1 MIQEEQCNMLSNQK
15 NKKLKELL
23 RKVYSNFLEK
33 EKIAT
38 IKYIFII
45 FYIILLNY
53 HLEYIEIDNEI
64 TLYEINL
71 DFSNFK
77 TDIKTIALYLPQF
90 YSFNE
95 NDEWWEKGF
104 TEWYN
109 VRRSKPLYNG
119 HHQPRIPGD
128 NLEYLGYYDL
138 TNVEFIK
145 KQIELAKTHGIYG
158 FGIYYYWFSG
168 KRLLEKPLDILL
180 NHKEIEFKFL
190 LIWANEDWTRRWNGY
205 EGKIL
210 IEQEYKESDPYN
222 FIKDIKKYIIDRR
235 YIKINDKPIIGLYEP
250 KKVPN
255 LSNILSIWRESSKK
269 IGLGE
274 IFILVCLNDY
284 SFNKVKDLKLFDA
297 TYEFSPRD
305 SLKYFVKDMPYSLY
319 TTTLYKDIE
328 YLNSSDDFPLFR
340 GSMLEFDNSPRKKRH
355 SIIYENY
362 SPEQFF
368 MVNKKIIEWTR
379 EKYNE
384 NNRFIFINAWNEWGE
399 GTYLEPDK
407 KYGYASINSLSKA
420 LFNKPY
426 KELNINSTNLNRTPS
441 VVAIQVHLYYIDLI
455 SEIVNKTNN
464 IPFNFDLFISTNSLI
479 KKDNI
484 NEYILNNSKAS
495 KVEIQIF
502 ENKGRDVMPFLI
514 QMKNKVKKYKYICHI
529 HTKKSMYINIGEY
542 WRNYLFNN
550 LLGNQKIILEIF
562 NEFENNVKLG
572 FIFPENYYQA
582 ILLFGEKLNKLNK
595 DCMKYLLNRLFNI
608 NKLRIGGKIEFPMGN
623 MFWAKVNGIFQ
634 IFNENFQNQIPVE
647 LGQKDGTI
655 MHGIER
661 IWIYIVKLN
670 GYYYKKIFKHF

>member
-1 MIQEEQCNMLSNQK
+1 MIEEEQCNMLSIEKINNLK
-15 NKKLKELL
+15 NLI
-23 RKVYSNFLEK
+23 RKAYSTFLEK
-33 EKIAT
+33 ERIAF

-53 HLEYIEIDNEI
+53 HLEFIEIDNEI
-64 TLYEINL
+64 TLFEKNI

-90 YSFNE
+90 YSFKE

-109 VRRSKPLYNG
+109 VRRSRPFYNG

-128 NLEYLGYYDL
+128 NLNYLGYYDL
-138 TNVEFIK
+138 TNVELIK
-145 KQIELAKTHGIYG
+145 RQIELAKIHGIYG

-180 NHKEIEFKFL
+180 NNKEIEFKFL

-205 EGKIL
+205 EGQIL
-210 IEQEYKESDPYN
+210 IQQEYNEIDPYN

-255 LSNILSIWRESSKK
+255 ISRTISIWRETSKK
-269 IGLGE
+269 IWLGE
-274 IFILVCLNDY
+274 IFIIACLNDNNY
-284 SFNKVKDLKLFDA
+284 KEMKDLNLFDA

-305 SLKYFVKDMPYSLY
+305 SLKNFVKDRPYLLY
-319 TTTLYKDIE
+319 TTTLYKDVE
-328 YLNSSDDFPLFR
+328 YLNASDDFPLYR
-340 GSMLEFDNSPRKKRH
+340 GSMLEFDNSPRKKGK

-368 MVNKKIIEWTR
+368 MINKKIIEWTR

-407 KYGYASINSLSKA
+407 RYGYASINSLSKA

-426 KELNINSTNLNRTPS
+426 NELNINSTNLNLTS
-441 VVAIQVHLYYIDLI
+441 SIVAIQVHLYYIDLI

-464 IPFNFDLFISTNSLI
+464 IPFSFDLFISTNSLT
-479 KKDNI
+479 KKNNI

-495 KVEIQIF
+495 KVEIIIL
-502 ENKGRDVMPFLI
+502 ENKGRDVMPFLN
-514 QMKNKVKKYKYICHI
+514 QMKNKMKKYKYICHI
-529 HTKKSMYINIGEY
+529 HTKKSIYINIGKK

-550 LLGNQKIILEIF
+550 LLGSKNIILEIF
-562 NEFENNVKLG
+562 NDFESNAKLG
-572 FIFPENYYQA
+572 FIFPENFYQV
-582 ILLFGEKLNKLNK
+582 LLFFGEKLNKLNK
-595 DCMKYLLNRLFNI
+595 VYMKYILNQLFNK
-608 NKLRIGGKIEFPMGN
+608 NKLKIGGKIEFPMGN
-623 MFWAKVNGIFQ
+623 MFWAKVNAIFQ
-634 IFNENFQNQIPVE
+634 IFNEDFQNKMPKE
-647 LGQKDGTI
+647 LGQNDGTI
-655 MHGIER
+655 MHGVER
-661 IWIYIVKLN
+661 IWLYIIKLN